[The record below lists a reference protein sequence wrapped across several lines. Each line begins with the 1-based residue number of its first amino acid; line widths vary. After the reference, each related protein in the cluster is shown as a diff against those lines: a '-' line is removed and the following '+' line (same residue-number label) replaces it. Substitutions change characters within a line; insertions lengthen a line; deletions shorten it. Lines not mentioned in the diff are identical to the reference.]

1 MGCNVVSGSIA
12 TLDVES
18 RFACLS
24 DVSVI
29 FCRLCKTF
37 GKTSALIVSDRSK
50 SIAIR
55 A

>member
-1 MGCNVVSGSIA
+1 MTCNVVRGSIA

-18 RFACLS
+18 RSACLS

-37 GKTSALIVSDRSK
+37 GKTNSIIGRDRSK

-55 A
+55 G